1 MRRRARAYVGALAA
15 LTLVVAACGG
25 DDDDDASSASEPV
38 ATSAETDAPA
48 ETTAEGTEPAATE
61 PEATTAEGTEPE
73 GTEPEGTTAEGGSAP
88 ALETCATPPDGDG
101 IKVGVLHSL
110 SGTMSIS
117 ETAVRDAELLAI
129 KEINE
134 AGGVLGQQV
143 EAVVEDGASDW
154 PTFAEKAEKLLTTDE
169 VAAVFGGWT
178 SASRKAMLPVFEGL
192 DGLLFYPVQYE
203 GLEASPN
210 IFYTGATTNQQI
222 IPALDYIKEQGMTK
236 VFLVGS
242 DYVFPRTANKII
254 NAYAEANGLE
264 IVGEE
269 YLPLGDT
276 NVATIV
282 SKVLAAEPDIV
293 FNTLNGDS
301 NVAFFKELKAKGNT
315 PDQIQTVSVSVAE
328 EEVGGIGIEN
338 IEGHLTAWNYYQL
351 TDLPKNTEFV
361 EAFKAEYGEDRR
373 TDDPIEAGY
382 NAVYIWAAAAEK
394 GCSIEVADIKENA
407 KGLELDTPEGP
418 LTVSD
423 WNQHVYKTAR
433 IGMVNADGLIDEVWA
448 SDGPIEPDPCLAN
461 YDWAEGLAQGEC
473 DQG

>member
-1 MRRRARAYVGALAA
+1 MRRRARGVFGALAA
-15 LTLVVAACGG
+15 MTMVVAACGG
-25 DDDDDASSASEPV
+25 DDDDAGSA
-38 ATSAETDAPA
+38 
-48 ETTAEGTEPAATE
+48 
-61 PEATTAEGTEPE
+61 ATTAAAAITVASTTTEASSE
-73 GTEPEGTTAEGGSAP
+73 TTTAGSTDGTSGDTP
-88 ALETCATPPDGDG
+88 AAGATEKCATPPSDLNG
-101 IKVGVLHSL
+101 IKVGIVHSL

-117 ETAVRDAELLAI
+117 EVAVRDAELLAI
-129 KEINE
+129 KEINA

-143 EAVVEDGASDW
+143 EGIVEDGASDW
-154 PTFAEKAEKLLTTDE
+154 PTFAEKAEKLLTVDK

-192 DGLLFYPVQYE
+192 DGLLYYPVQYE

-236 VFLVGS
+236 VYLVGS

-254 NAYAEANGLE
+254 NAYAKANGLE
-264 IVGEE
+264 IVGED

-282 SKVLAAEPDIV
+282 SKVLDAKPDIV

-328 EEVGGIGIEN
+328 EEIGGIGVEN
-338 IEGHLTAWNYYQL
+338 IEGHLTAWNYYQT
-351 TDLPKNTEFV
+351 TDTPKNPDFV
-361 EAFKAEYGEDRR
+361 KAFKAEYGDDRK

-382 NAVYIWAAAAEK
+382 NAVYIWAASAEK
-394 GCSIEVADIKENA
+394 ACSIAVDDIKEAA
-407 KGLELDTPEGP
+407 KNLALETPEGP
-418 LTVSD
+418 IQVSD
-423 WNQHVYKTAR
+423 WNQHISKTAR
-433 IGMVNADGLIDEVWA
+433 IGKVNAEGLIDEVWA
-448 SDGPIEPDPCLAN
+448 SDGPIKPDPCLAD
-461 YDWAEGLAQGEC
+461 YAWATGLAQGEC
-473 DQG
+473 DQK

>member
-1 MRRRARAYVGALAA
+1 MRRRAQGYLGALAA
-15 LTLVVAACGG
+15 LTLVMAACGG
-25 DDDDDASSASEPV
+25 DDDDDAAPAATEAASE
-38 ATSAETDAPA
+38 A
-48 ETTAEGTEPAATE
+48 TTAGTETAATEPAATE
-61 PEATTAEGTEPE
+61 PASTEAAGTEPE
-73 GTEPEGTTAEGGSAP
+73 ETSAESEQDAAETVTCDSPPEGDTV
-88 ALETCATPPDGDG
+88 
-101 IKVGVLHSL
+101 KVGVLHSL

-117 ETAVRDAELLAI
+117 EVAVRDSELLAI

-134 AGGVLGQQV
+134 AGGVLGHQI

-192 DGLLFYPVQYE
+192 DGLLYYPVQYE

-236 VFLVGS
+236 VYLVGS

-254 NAYAEANGLE
+254 NAYAAANGLE
-264 IVGEE
+264 IVGED
-269 YLPLGDT
+269 YLPLGDV

-282 SKVLAAEPDIV
+282 SKVLDAEPDIV

-328 EEVGGIGIEN
+328 EEVGGIGLEN

-351 TDLPKNTEFV
+351 TDTPLNPDFV
-361 EAFKAEYGEDRR
+361 AAFKEEYGEDRV
-373 TDDPIEAGY
+373 TADPIEAGY
-382 NAVYIWAAAAEK
+382 NAVYIWAASAEK
-394 GCSIEVADIKENA
+394 ACSFEVADIKEAA

-418 LTVSD
+418 ITVDES
-423 WNQHVYKTAR
+423 NQHISKTAR
-433 IGMVNADGLIDEVWA
+433 IGQINADGLIDEVWA
-448 SDGPIEPDPCLAN
+448 SDGPIEPDPCLEE
-461 YDWAEGLAQGEC
+461 YDWAAGLAQGEC
-473 DQG
+473 DAS